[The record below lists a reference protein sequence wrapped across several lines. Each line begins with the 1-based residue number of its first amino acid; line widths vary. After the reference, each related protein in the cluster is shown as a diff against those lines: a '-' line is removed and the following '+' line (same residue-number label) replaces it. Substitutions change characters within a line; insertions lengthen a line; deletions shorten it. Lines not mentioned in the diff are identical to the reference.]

1 MAHHGVV
8 RIYKMEKLFSLLILT
23 FLVFSTSVSYAKED
37 LTETL
42 NNAYSEHDRRKT
54 NARRSAEQERRERIV
69 KRVSVNIENS
79 LNNTQHLYWFIDN
92 IRYKAQLLE
101 EKLRSGDL
109 RNSHRAA
116 QVHWKD
122 LLNVVS
128 TRLPIDR
135 ANASKLY
142 TYQEELDR
150 AKNKLEWLYT
160 FKSYVVGMESFND
173 IEYNQ
178 DELKATKEYVNKQVT
193 VATTIKT
200 SALSNTLKYL
210 EKDILRRLNK
220 KLANADVYLRSII
233 NKIRKIRIERR
244 QKEAELTRREMNMVI
259 KIKRLF
265 KEYAI
270 SNRNL

>member
-1 MAHHGVV
+1 M
-8 RIYKMEKLFSLLILT
+8 FSLLILT
-23 FLVFSTSVSYAKED
+23 FLVFNIPVSYAKED
-37 LTETL
+37 LTKTL

-54 NARRSAEQERRERIV
+54 NARGVAIFAKACFGHPSPSKQQ
-69 KRVSVNIENS
+69 KCDSP
-79 LNNTQHLYWFIDN
+79 HWFIDN

-116 QVHWKD
+116 QVHWKY

-128 TRLPIDR
+128 TRLPIDE

-178 DELKATKEYVNKQVT
+178 DELKATKEYVNKQ
-193 VATTIKT
+193 K
-200 SALSNTLKYL
+200 SL
-210 EKDILRRLNK
+210 
-220 KLANADVYLRSII
+220 
-233 NKIRKIRIERR
+233 
-244 QKEAELTRREMNMVI
+244 
-259 KIKRLF
+259 
-265 KEYAI
+265 
-270 SNRNL
+270 